1 MSDNHCRRLC
11 LTLTAV
17 AWIGL
22 GGCSSFDGAS
32 SRIVGIVSPYRA
44 DIVQGNVVTREQLAV
59 LKPGM
64 QRAQV
69 RDILGTAL
77 LVSVFHADRW
87 DYVFTLKQQGAQ
99 PQARKL
105 TVFFKDGVLERT
117 EADELP
123 SEAEFV
129 ATIKAPK
136 PSNTPASLE
145 ASEDALKK
153 YPLPTKSAAALSAA
167 PGGVPVDYPPLEPA
181 RR

>member
-1 MSDNHCRRLC
+1 MSDNHCRSLC
-11 LTLTAV
+11 LTLTAL
-17 AWIGL
+17 AFAGL
-22 GGCSSFDGAS
+22 AGCSSFDGAS
-32 SRIVGIVSPYRA
+32 NRIASIVSPYKT

-99 PQARKL
+99 PQARRV

-117 EADELP
+117 EADPLP

-129 ATIKAPK
+129 ATLKSTAQGNAP
-136 PSNTPASLE
+136 AVLE
-145 ASEDALKK
+145 ASEEVLKK
-153 YPLPTKSAAALSAA
+153 FPLPTKSASVSSG
-167 PGGVPVDYPPLEPA
+167 PVGVTTEYPPLESTRP
-181 RR
+181 